1 MHVSDD
7 DTMEQEGQG
16 LAITADYADFSQIIQ
31 ELSCIDM
38 VFPSVNPQ
46 VAYTMTFLFKALS
59 QWLH

>member
-1 MHVSDD
+1 MRESDD

-46 VAYTMTFLFKALS
+46 VAYTMTFL
-59 QWLH
+59 